1 MVVSNFSSE
10 EIAYLVALP
19 AVSGVLRGRISYT
32 RQFREECMR
41 RYERGDS
48 PVRIFR
54 EAGLGPELIGYK
66 RIERCIS
73 RWKTAAASGKETVT
87 ENGRERSVAPSDAT
101 GDAIGGPIGG
111 DLIGGGS
118 TSGGLIDGDSIG
130 GDSIGGT
137 DDLMDRV
144 GESDSSW
151 TSGRPRSPGSSSPE
165 DARLSAMTVCMQ
177 EHVGLDGARGSG
189 VLCDICDDALLIGR
203 VPSDGA
209 STTASEGMAAGR
221 AAESTA
227 ESVSESVL
235 GTSAGIEAG
244 ATVGRASADAAASV
258 SAMSG
263 RASSGSTAGA
273 SPSGNAS
280 SGNTA
285 FGRATSDVFG
295 GRDVRDLLIIQQM
308 RRIDELE
315 RELDRLRA
323 RYHERT
329 GESGL
334 KGGVVA
340 GKESGVVLPIG
351 VPTRRTMLR
360 YAQS

>member
-1 MVVSNFSSE
+1 MVVSSFSAE
-10 EIAYLVALP
+10 EVAYLTALP
-19 AVSGVLRGRISYT
+19 AVSGVVRGRISYT
-32 RQFREECMR
+32 CRFREECMR
-41 RYERGDS
+41 RYRQGES

-73 RWKTAAASGKETVT
+73 RWKTSAAVKATGNEP
-87 ENGRERSVAPSDAT
+87 ERSSAYADAT
-101 GDAIGGPIGG
+101 GGAVGG
-111 DLIGGGS
+111 
-118 TSGGLIDGDSIG
+118 TSGG
-130 GDSIGGT
+130 
-137 DDLMDRV
+137 M
-144 GESDSSW
+144 
-151 TSGRPRSPGSSSPE
+151 
-165 DARLSAMTVCMQ
+165 DARLPAMTVCMQ
-177 EHVGLDGARGSG
+177 EHAGLDGARGSG
-189 VLCDICDDALLIGR
+189 VLRDICDDSLLIGR

-209 STTASEGMAAGR
+209 STGAFAGMASGMTAES
-221 AAESTA
+221 AAESA
-227 ESVSESVL
+227 L

-244 ATVGRASADAAASV
+244 ATVGRASADAATSV
-258 SAMSG
+258 NATFG
-263 RASSGSTAGA
+263 RASSGSAAGA

-280 SGNTA
+280 SG
-285 FGRATSDVFG
+285 RAPSDVFG

-351 VPTRRTMLR
+351 VPTRRTMIR